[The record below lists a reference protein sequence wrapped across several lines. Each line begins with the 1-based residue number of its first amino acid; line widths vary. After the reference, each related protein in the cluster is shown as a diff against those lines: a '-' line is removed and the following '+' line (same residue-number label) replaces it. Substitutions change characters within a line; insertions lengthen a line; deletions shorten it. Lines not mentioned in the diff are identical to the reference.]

1 MTRDLLAD
9 LADLL
14 NRVDPVPAP
23 LADAAAAALAQR
35 LDPAVPLPLI
45 ADSALEDPE
54 GVRGVG
60 GARTLRFAD
69 LDLRLEPR
77 GRRAVHVVGR
87 AREAADA
94 VVRWPG
100 GGAWAA
106 AERGWFQFEGVPCG
120 PVAFVLRGPGR
131 ADRGTGW
138 FVA

>member
-9 LADLL
+9 LAALL
-14 NRVDPVPAP
+14 DRVDPVPGA
-23 LADAAAAALAQR
+23 LVAAARAALAQR
-35 LDPAVPLPLI
+35 LDPVAPLALI
-45 ADSALEDPE
+45 TDSALSGPE

-60 GARTLRFAD
+60 GARTLRFED

-77 GRRAVHVVGR
+77 GRRDLHVVGR
-87 AREAADA
+87 AREAVDA

-100 GGAWAA
+100 GGAHAV
-106 AERGWFQFEGVPCG
+106 AEQGWFQFERVPCG